1 MHDPARYHPG
11 MGILT
16 AILIVTLVAALLIR
30 GPKNLPS
37 IGRMLGRGVK
47 ATKDEAKAWQE
58 GDPPPGPDAGT
69 PGSPPPG
76 P

>member
-1 MHDPARYHPG
+1 MPAQYHPR
-11 MGILT
+11 MGILM

-47 ATKDEAKAWQE
+47 ATKDEAKAWRKD
-58 GDPPPGPDAGT
+58 DPPPGP
-69 PGSPPPG
+69 
-76 P
+76 